1 MRLFSDYMDEA
12 CKVKAGHTN
21 WAYVNS
27 VHPDEVADGV
37 KTCLL
42 GGEIKS
48 IIVIYKYEDEEEE
61 HGL

>member
-1 MRLFSDYMDEA
+1 MKSFSDYMDEA
-12 CKVKAGHTN
+12 CEFKVGHAN
-21 WAYVNS
+21 WSFVNS

-48 IIVIYKYEDEEEE
+48 IIVIYKDDEQIQ
-61 HGL
+61 HRW